1 MPDISCCG
9 NCRWWEKDDISD
21 DPNDHICVNEESEN
35 LADWTEWNDSCEE
48 WERRVGRNNY

>member
-1 MPDISCCG
+1 MSDISCCG

-21 DPNDHICVNEESEN
+21 DQNDHICVNEESEN

-48 WERRVGRNNY
+48 WERKIWKVN